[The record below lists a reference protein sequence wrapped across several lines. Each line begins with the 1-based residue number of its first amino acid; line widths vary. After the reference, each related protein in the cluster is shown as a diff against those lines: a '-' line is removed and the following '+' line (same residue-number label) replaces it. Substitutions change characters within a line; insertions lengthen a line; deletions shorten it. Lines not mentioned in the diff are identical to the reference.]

1 MNSGQLVELE
11 SSGFEQEFSVYSDN
25 QITARYI
32 LSPSLMQRILD
43 FKRQSRRTFYLSFVD
58 GKLYIAISF
67 SKSLFEARVFST
79 LLDYDIYRDYFTDL
93 LFAKSIVEE
102 LNLNRRIWS
111 KGSPSFDS
119 TVVLS
124 QNNLQGM
131 IEN

>member
-1 MNSGQLVELE
+1 M
-11 SSGFEQEFSVYSDN
+11 YSDN

-32 LSPSLMQRILD
+32 LSPSLMQRILN

-79 LLDYDIYRDYFTDL
+79 LLDYDIYRDYFADM

-102 LNLNRRIWS
+102 FNLNRRIWS
-111 KGSPSFDS
+111 KGAPLPVFNQDD
-119 TVVLS
+119 LKK
-124 QNNLQGM
+124 M
-131 IEN
+131 ISG